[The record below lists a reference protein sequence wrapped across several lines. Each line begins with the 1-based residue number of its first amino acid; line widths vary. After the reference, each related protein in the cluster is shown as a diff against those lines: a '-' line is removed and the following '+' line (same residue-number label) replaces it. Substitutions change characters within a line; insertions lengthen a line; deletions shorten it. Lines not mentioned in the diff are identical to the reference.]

1 MHPFVS
7 IALELKARGH
17 DVTVVTNAYFA
28 PLLEQVG
35 LPSVP
40 VGTVEQFDNI
50 TSNPRLWHR
59 LHGLGVLATGIGPR
73 ISPLYRLIE
82 QEAARGNLVVVAHP
96 LAFGARVAHE
106 TLEIPLVTV
115 HLSPASFWSLH
126 ETPVLARGLGAIN
139 ALPRP
144 LKRALLAVSDRL
156 ADRVIAPPVNRFR
169 REIGLPPV
177 RHIVSRW
184 WHSPQRVI
192 GLFPDWFAAPQPDW
206 PPQTT
211 LTGFPLYDERGVTVV
226 PPELDEFLESAQA
239 AGDPPI
245 VFAPGSGNRQARR
258 FFTAACDACRRLGR
272 RGVLLTRYTDHLP
285 RLLPEGVRR
294 ADYAPFSSVLPRA
307 AALVHHGGIGTS
319 AQALAAGRPQLVM
332 PMTFDQPDN
341 AARLQRLGVA
351 RTLPPMRFSGASV
364 ARELAA
370 LLESAIVARKCAD
383 VARRFDGIDPV
394 GQTCDVIE
402 GYGRWPD
409 EEAVP

>member
-1 MHPFVS
+1 MRFFVVPVGSAGDVHPFVS

-40 VGTVEQFDNI
+40 VGTVEQFDDI
-50 TSNPRLWHR
+50 TLNPRLWHR
-59 LHGLGVLATGIGPR
+59 LHGLDVLATGIGLR

-115 HLSPASFWSLH
+115 HLAPASFWSLH
-126 ETPVLARGLGAIN
+126 ETPVLARGLGSIN
-139 ALPRP
+139 AFPRP
-144 LKRALLAVSDRL
+144 LKRVLLAVSDRL

-177 RHIVSRW
+177 RHIISRW

-192 GLFPDWFAAPQPDW
+192 GLFPNWFAAPQPDW

-211 LTGFPLYDERGVTVV
+211 LTGFPLYDERGATGV
-226 PPELDEFLESAQA
+226 PPDLDAFLEEAQA
-239 AGDPPI
+239 AGDPPV

-258 FFTAACDACRRLGR
+258 FFTAACDACRRLG
-272 RGVLLTRYTDHLP
+272 T
-285 RLLPEGVRR
+285 
-294 ADYAPFSSVLPRA
+294 
-307 AALVHHGGIGTS
+307 
-319 AQALAAGRPQLVM
+319 
-332 PMTFDQPDN
+332 
-341 AARLQRLGVA
+341 
-351 RTLPPMRFSGASV
+351 
-364 ARELAA
+364 
-370 LLESAIVARKCAD
+370 
-383 VARRFDGIDPV
+383 ARRFANPLHRAPPPPAARGSKAARTTRRSV
-394 GQTCDVIE
+394 RFCL
-402 GYGRWPD
+402 
-409 EEAVP
+409 VPPRSYTTAA